1 MVNMCAYTPLQTPR
15 AEWPCS
21 AHALLQPLTAA
32 RGKLCTRFFHDLFGS
47 CVEAYGNAI
56 SRALS
61 CSLDMPPQTC
71 ASIMNVRRTQLQ
83 VSRAL
88 PTHALARQFG
98 LQAHSNFSSVWQIR
112 ASWAKCG
119 SAGSALSQSRP
130 MQQPRFFRR
139 VVHPCACQADVLFT
153 VLVCAW
159 QMWTCLAMV

>member
-1 MVNMCAYTPLQTPR
+1 MLNMRAYTPSQTPR

-98 LQAHSNFSSVWQIR
+98 LQAHSSFSSVWQIR

-119 SAGSALSQSRP
+119 SAGCRRYRGP
-130 MQQPRFFRR
+130 TQQPVFFGC
-139 VVHPCACQADVLFT
+139 VVHPRACQANVVFV